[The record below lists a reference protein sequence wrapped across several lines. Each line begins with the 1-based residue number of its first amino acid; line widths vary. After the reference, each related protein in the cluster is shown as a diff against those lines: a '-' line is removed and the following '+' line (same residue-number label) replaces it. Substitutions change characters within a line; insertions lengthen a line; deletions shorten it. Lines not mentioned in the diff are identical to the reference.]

1 MADNQPYKQGQGVL
15 VRRCAF
21 WVLAVLI
28 IWGGQ
33 SLYTWLI
40 NTFDPCKSLLIESG
54 AYLDGWQIPV
64 LQQRFDVGFLIAWAF
79 VGLSLWGIHRMLNK
93 PKTIDFLVDTDEELK
108 KVTWPSWADAKSSS
122 LIVLVFVVFLALYL
136 WGSDI
141 LLTKVFSL
149 LLGA

>member
-1 MADNQPYKQGQGVL
+1 MAENQQYKQGQGVL
-15 VRRCAF
+15 VRRAAF

-28 IWGGQ
+28 VWGGQ

-40 NTFDPCKSLLIESG
+40 NTFDFCKKLILESG
-54 AYLDGWQIPV
+54 PYLDGWQIPV
-64 LQQRFDVGFLIAWAF
+64 LEQRFDIGFLIAWGF
-79 VGLSLWGIHRMLNK
+79 VGFGLWFLHRCLNK
-93 PKTIDFLVDTDEELK
+93 QKAVDFLVDTDEELK
-108 KVTWPSWADAKSSS
+108 KVTWPSWADAKNSS

-136 WGSDI
+136 WGSDV